1 MPAPADPAFAWAKL
15 EDDDDQPRAT
25 VRRGGTSGVKPLVSN
40 PVERFA
46 GRVCVPGDKSISH
59 RAAILGALAVG
70 VTEVSGLLEGDD
82 VRRTL
87 AAVAALGAQVERTER
102 AGEATLW
109 RISGVGVGGLAEPDG
124 VLDLGNSGTG
134 VRLLMGAVASQP
146 ITTFFAG
153 DPSLSRR
160 PMARIA
166 EPLEAMGARIVA
178 RSGTR
183 LPLCIEGA
191 AEPLPIE
198 HRSKVASAQVKSAV
212 LLAGLN
218 APGITRVIEPAPTR
232 DHTELMLRH
241 FGARLEVEDRDDA
254 SRAVALHGQPEL
266 TARTVNVP
274 GDISSAAFPLAAA
287 MLVPGAEL
295 VIENVGI
302 NPLRTGLLETLD
314 EMGAEITLT
323 ARREA
328 AGEPV
333 ADLVVRAGRLRGVSV
348 PAERAPRMID
358 EYPVLAVL
366 AACAEGRTEMPG
378 LAELR
383 VKESDRLSAIADG
396 LAACGVGVEA
406 SGDGLAIEGAGGPPP
421 GGGTVE
427 SRHDHRIA
435 MAFLVLGMAA
445 RTAVTVDEGAMI
457 ATSFP
462 GFAALMNRLGGA
474 IADG

>member
-1 MPAPADPAFAWAKL
+1 M
-15 EDDDDQPRAT
+15 
-25 VRRGGTSGVKPLVSN
+25 KPLIST
-40 PVERFA
+40 PVESFG
-46 GRVCVPGDKSISH
+46 GRVRVPGDKSISH

-82 VRRTL
+82 VCCTL
-87 AAVAALGAQVERTER
+87 AAVAALGAGVERDEP

-109 RISGVGVGGLAEPDG
+109 RISGVGVGGLAEPEG

-153 DPSLSRR
+153 DESLSRR

-183 LPLCIEGA
+183 LPLCINGA
-191 AEPLPIE
+191 SEPLPIE
-198 HRSKVASAQVKSAV
+198 HLSTVASAQVKSAI

-218 APGITRVIEPAPTR
+218 APGITRVVEPAPSR
-232 DHTELMLRH
+232 DHMELMLRH
-241 FGARLEVEDRDDA
+241 FGARVDVEDRDDA
-254 SRAVALHGQPEL
+254 SRAVAVHGQPEL
-266 TARTVNVP
+266 LARAVSVP

-287 MLVPGAEL
+287 LLVPGAEL
-295 VIENVGI
+295 VIENVGV
-302 NPLRTGLLETLD
+302 NPLRAGLLETLED
-314 EMGAEITLT
+314 MGAEIEL
-323 ARREA
+323 AGRREA

-358 EYPVLAVL
+358 EYPILAVL
-366 AACAEGRTEMPG
+366 AACAEGRTEMHG

-383 VKESDRLSAIADG
+383 VKESDRLTAIADG
-396 LAACGVGVEA
+396 LAACGVGVEI
-406 SGDGLAIEGAGGPPP
+406 SQDGLAIDGVGAPPP

-435 MAFLVLGMAA
+435 MAFLVLGMVA
-445 RTAVTVDEGAMI
+445 RAPVAVDDGAMI

-462 GFAALMNRLGGA
+462 GFVALMNRLGGA
-474 IADG
+474 IGDG